1 MNENFLVLDWPFKS
15 VENGRINSYE
25 CAITSTIERDG
36 NPIGSC
42 IMFGELDTMRPD
54 YESGKPKWHQPTSA
68 QVYREQN

>member
-1 MNENFLVLDWPFKS
+1 MNENFLLIGEPFK
-15 VENGRINSYE
+15 EIKDGRIYRNE

-42 IMFGELDTMRPD
+42 IMYGELDTMLSD
-54 YESGKPKWHQPTSA
+54 YQVGKPKWHQPTSA